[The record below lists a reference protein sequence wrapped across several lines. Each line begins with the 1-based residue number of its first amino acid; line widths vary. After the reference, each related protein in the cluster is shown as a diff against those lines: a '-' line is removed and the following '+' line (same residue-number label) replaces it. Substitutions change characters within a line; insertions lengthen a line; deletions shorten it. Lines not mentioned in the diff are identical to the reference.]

1 MKVKYIKDT
10 VPFMLTHN
18 KVYDV
23 ISIEKDWYRIL
34 DDTNDDYLYPPNIF
48 EIVEE

>member
-1 MKVKYIKDT
+1 
-10 VPFMLTHN
+10 MLTHG